1 MRKLIANLKKMLT
14 NNIGIKILAVIVAFI
29 VWLAVV
35 NINDPEKIVT
45 VYNIPI
51 EVTDTEVLTEQNMVY
66 SAKAVYTVNITV
78 SGKRSVVTNLTA
90 DDFKATASLK
100 DLSKVNSI
108 PVNVEAKNIT
118 VSRDVTIVKQSVHT
132 IEVGVEQITE
142 NDFEIEPEFH
152 GSLAE
157 GYVLGEYS
165 LYTNKVTIDAPTSV
179 LDRIDKVA
187 AICDIENLN
196 EDVEG
201 KKCKIV
207 LYDEAGK
214 KISLKK
220 NNITL
225 SISKVRI
232 NVSILKEVVL
242 NILPVTVDNIG
253 TPAKDCEVTEVTMQ
267 QKNIT
272 VIGDAEIL
280 DGLTDLDISEQ
291 IDISKDESDVTKTVD
306 VSKMLPQE
314 VTITSGSIISI
325 DVKIDKYVSK
335 SITIE
340 KSDVAVNNVDDSVD
354 ATVLSKKIS
363 IEFYGKERDLNN
375 LKSEDVS
382 VSVDLSGV
390 VAEGTQD
397 MKATVGCP
405 NNISPVNDVLVKI
418 SIKKR

>member
-340 KSDVAVNNVDDSVD
+340 KSDVAVNNVDDSVE
-354 ATVLSKKIS
+354 ATVLSKNIS

-375 LKSEDVS
+375 LKSEDIS

>member
-1 MRKLIANLKKMLT
+1 M
-14 NNIGIKILAVIVAFI
+14 
-29 VWLAVV
+29 
-35 NINDPEKIVT
+35 
-45 VYNIPI
+45 
-51 EVTDTEVLTEQNMVY
+51 
-66 SAKAVYTVNITV
+66 
-78 SGKRSVVTNLTA
+78 
-90 DDFKATASLK
+90 
-100 DLSKVNSI
+100 
-108 PVNVEAKNIT
+108 
-118 VSRDVTIVKQSVHT
+118 
-132 IEVGVEQITE
+132 
-142 NDFEIEPEFH
+142 
-152 GSLAE
+152 
-157 GYVLGEYS
+157 LGEYS

-340 KSDVAVNNVDDSVD
+340 KSDVAVNNVDDSVE
-354 ATVLSKKIS
+354 ATVLSKNIS

-375 LKSEDVS
+375 LKSEDIS

>member
-1 MRKLIANLKKMLT
+1 M
-14 NNIGIKILAVIVAFI
+14 
-29 VWLAVV
+29 
-35 NINDPEKIVT
+35 
-45 VYNIPI
+45 
-51 EVTDTEVLTEQNMVY
+51 
-66 SAKAVYTVNITV
+66 
-78 SGKRSVVTNLTA
+78 
-90 DDFKATASLK
+90 
-100 DLSKVNSI
+100 
-108 PVNVEAKNIT
+108 
-118 VSRDVTIVKQSVHT
+118 
-132 IEVGVEQITE
+132 
-142 NDFEIEPEFH
+142 
-152 GSLAE
+152 
-157 GYVLGEYS
+157 
-165 LYTNKVTIDAPTSV
+165 
-179 LDRIDKVA
+179 
-187 AICDIENLN
+187 
-196 EDVEG
+196 
-201 KKCKIV
+201 
-207 LYDEAGK
+207 
-214 KISLKK
+214 KK

-340 KSDVAVNNVDDSVD
+340 KSDVAVNNVDDSVE
-354 ATVLSKKIS
+354 ATVLSKNIS

-375 LKSEDVS
+375 LKSEDIS

>member
-1 MRKLIANLKKMLT
+1 M
-14 NNIGIKILAVIVAFI
+14 
-29 VWLAVV
+29 
-35 NINDPEKIVT
+35 
-45 VYNIPI
+45 
-51 EVTDTEVLTEQNMVY
+51 
-66 SAKAVYTVNITV
+66 
-78 SGKRSVVTNLTA
+78 
-90 DDFKATASLK
+90 
-100 DLSKVNSI
+100 
-108 PVNVEAKNIT
+108 
-118 VSRDVTIVKQSVHT
+118 
-132 IEVGVEQITE
+132 
-142 NDFEIEPEFH
+142 
-152 GSLAE
+152 
-157 GYVLGEYS
+157 
-165 LYTNKVTIDAPTSV
+165 
-179 LDRIDKVA
+179 
-187 AICDIENLN
+187 
-196 EDVEG
+196 
-201 KKCKIV
+201 
-207 LYDEAGK
+207 
-214 KISLKK
+214 
-220 NNITL
+220 
-225 SISKVRI
+225 
-232 NVSILKEVVL
+232 SILKEVVL

-340 KSDVAVNNVDDSVD
+340 KSDVAVNNVDDSVE
-354 ATVLSKKIS
+354 ATVLSKNIS

-375 LKSEDVS
+375 LKSEAIS

>member
-78 SGKRSVVTNLTA
+78 SGKRSVVTNLTE

-118 VSRDVTIVKQSVHT
+118 VSRNVTIVKQSVHT

-325 DVKIDKYVSK
+325 DVKIDKYISK

-354 ATVLSKKIS
+354 ATVLSKNIS

>member
-207 LYDEAGK
+207 LYD
-214 KISLKK
+214 
-220 NNITL
+220 
-225 SISKVRI
+225 
-232 NVSILKEVVL
+232 
-242 NILPVTVDNIG
+242 D
-253 TPAKDCEVTEVTMQ
+253 
-267 QKNIT
+267 
-272 VIGDAEIL
+272 
-280 DGLTDLDISEQ
+280 
-291 IDISKDESDVTKTVD
+291 
-306 VSKMLPQE
+306 
-314 VTITSGSIISI
+314 
-325 DVKIDKYVSK
+325 
-335 SITIE
+335 
-340 KSDVAVNNVDDSVD
+340 
-354 ATVLSKKIS
+354 
-363 IEFYGKERDLNN
+363 
-375 LKSEDVS
+375 
-382 VSVDLSGV
+382 
-390 VAEGTQD
+390 
-397 MKATVGCP
+397 
-405 NNISPVNDVLVKI
+405 
-418 SIKKR
+418 